1 MIRYVNPYTPGAGF
15 MPPYLAGRDAIIGEA
30 EASLTALK
38 CRYPQQSVIYYGLR
52 GVGKTVL
59 LNRLEETAENLDIL
73 YEHIEVKE
81 KDGFIEQLANS
92 SAKFLRKISK
102 KEVARDLARKA
113 MEAVRTFN
121 FKATMDVQG
130 NISAEI
136 SADSEFQLEASL
148 SDKLTDMFVALG
160 NAANKSEDTICYF
173 IDEIQYMKKDE
184 LESLINAIHRVN
196 QKRLPIMIFG
206 AGLPKVFKELG
217 DAKSYSERLFHFV
230 EIGALLESE
239 ARLAITEPAKLP
251 EDSRVEYEEAAVNR
265 IIAMTRGY
273 PFFIQQ
279 YCDII
284 WKNTENNII
293 TEQEV
298 IASEKAFYD
307 ALDAGFFKVRYE
319 RSTKREKD
327 FMFAMVKCGSLP
339 CNITNVANI
348 MGKSVGSISP
358 IRAQLINKGLIYATG
373 LAEID
378 FTVPE
383 FDNYLKRVN
392 SEL

>member
-15 MPPYLAGRDAIIGEA
+15 MPPYLAGRDAIIAEA
-30 EASLTALK
+30 EASMNALK
-38 CRYPQQSVIYYGLR
+38 CRFPQQSVIYYGLR

-92 SAKFLRKISK
+92 VAKFLRKISK
-102 KEVARDLARKA
+102 KEAAMDFARKA
-113 MEAVRTFN
+113 MEAVRAITFN
-121 FKATMDVQG
+121 ATIDSQG

-136 SADSEFQLEASL
+136 STDSEFHVEVSL
-148 SDKLTDMFVALG
+148 SDKLTDMFVSLG
-160 NAANKSEDTICYF
+160 NAANKSEDTICFF
-173 IDEIQYMKKDE
+173 IDEIHYMKKDE

-230 EIGALLESE
+230 EIGALLEPE

-251 EDSRVEYEEAAVNR
+251 EDSSVEYEDGAVNR
-265 IIAMTRGY
+265 IIAITKGY
-273 PFFIQQ
+273 PYFIQEF
-279 YCDII
+279 CDII
-284 WKNTENNII
+284 WKNTDSIII

-298 IASEKAFYD
+298 RANEQAFYD

-319 RSTKREKD
+319 RSTNREKD
-327 FMFAMVKCGSLP
+327 FMFAMVKCENLP
-339 CNITNVANI
+339 CNITNVATI
-348 MGKSVGSISP
+348 MGKNVGSISP

-373 LAEID
+373 FAEID

-383 FDNYLKRVN
+383 FDKYLKRVN
-392 SEL
+392 TEL

>member
-1 MIRYVNPYTPGAGF
+1 MIKYVNPYTPGVGF
-15 MPPYLAGRDAIIGEA
+15 MPPYLAGRDTIIGES
-30 EASLTALK
+30 EASIAALK
-38 CRYPQQSVIYYGLR
+38 CRFPQQSVIYYGLR

-92 SAKFLRKISK
+92 AAKFLRNISK
-102 KEVARDLARKA
+102 KEAARDFARKA
-113 MEAVRTFN
+113 MEAVRAIS
-121 FKATMDVQG
+121 FKATIDAQG
-130 NISAEI
+130 KVSAEI
-136 SADSEFQLEASL
+136 SVDSEFHVEASL

-160 NAANKSEDTICYF
+160 NAANKSEDTICFF
-173 IDEIQYMKKDE
+173 IDEIQYIKKDE

-230 EIGALLESE
+230 EIGALLEPE

-251 EDSRVEYEEAAVNR
+251 EDSNVEYEEGAVNR
-265 IIAMTRGY
+265 IIAITRGH

-298 IASEKAFYD
+298 RANEQAFYD
-307 ALDAGFFKVRYE
+307 ALDVGFFKVRYE

-383 FDNYLKRVN
+383 FDNYLRRVN
-392 SEL
+392 TNL

>member
-15 MPPYLAGRDAIIGEA
+15 MPPYLAGRDTIIGEA
-30 EASLTALK
+30 EASIAALK
-38 CRYPQQSVIYYGLR
+38 CRFPQQSVIYYGLR

-92 SAKFLRKISK
+92 AAKFLRNISK
-102 KEVARDLARKA
+102 KEAARDFARKA
-113 MEAVRTFN
+113 MEAVRAIS
-121 FKATMDVQG
+121 FKATIDAQG
-130 NISAEI
+130 KVSAEI
-136 SADSEFQLEASL
+136 SVDSEFHVEASL

-160 NAANKSEDTICYF
+160 NAANKSEDTICFF
-173 IDEIQYMKKDE
+173 IDEIQYIKKDE

-230 EIGALLESE
+230 EIGALLEPE

-251 EDSRVEYEEAAVNR
+251 EDSNVEYEEGAVNR
-265 IIAMTRGY
+265 IIAITRGY

-298 IASEKAFYD
+298 RANEQAFYD
-307 ALDAGFFKVRYE
+307 ALDVGFFKVRYE

-327 FMFAMVKCGSLP
+327 FMFAMVKCGNLP
-339 CNITNVANI
+339 CNITNVASI

-392 SEL
+392 TDL

>member
-1 MIRYVNPYTPGAGF
+1 MIRYVNPYTPWAGF
-15 MPPYLAGRDAIIGEA
+15 VPPYLAGRDTVIREA
-30 EASLTALK
+30 EASIAALK
-38 CRYPQQSVIYYGLR
+38 CRFPQQSVIYYGLR

-59 LNRLEETAENLDIL
+59 LNRLEETAEDLDIL

-92 SAKFLRKISK
+92 SAKFLRKISRK
-102 KEVARDLARKA
+102 DAAMDLARKA
-113 MEAVRTFN
+113 MEAVRSFN
-121 FKATMDVQG
+121 FKATMDTQG
-130 NISAEI
+130 NVSAQI
-136 SADSEFQLEASL
+136 SADSEFHVEASL

-160 NAANKSEDTICYF
+160 NAANKSEDTICFF

-251 EDSRVEYEEAAVNR
+251 EDSCVVYEERAVDR
-265 IIAMTRGY
+265 IIAITRGY

-298 IASEKAFYD
+298 MENEQAFYD
-307 ALDAGFFKVRYE
+307 ALDTGFFKVRYE

-348 MGKSVGSISP
+348 MGKSVGAISP

-383 FDNYLKRVN
+383 FDNYLRRVN
-392 SEL
+392 TEL